1 MYRACQQIGPNASG
15 MSSYRMSLFT
25 SSADDCGQLYRY
37 ICLFHQSFIVVLI
50 AVEGG
55 ALYTTDS
62 REAEDKVTFL

>member
-1 MYRACQQIGPNASG
+1 MSTYRT
-15 MSSYRMSLFT
+15 SLST
-25 SSADDCGQLYRY
+25 SSANDNRHVYRY
-37 ICLFHQSFIVVLI
+37 VCVFHRSFIVVLI